1 MATKQSDE
9 ARAAR
14 IQRTIEALQALVEV
28 FEDRREA
35 LARTA
40 GLSPTQWQVLE
51 QVGRDDFMPSLFA
64 RRREVS
70 AAAVSRTLRQLLDAR
85 LVDVQI
91 SPRDAR
97 QRLYRVTEKG
107 RKALG
112 EVHDERRR
120 AVAAVWEALSDADL
134 NRFEKQAGT
143 RSRALSAVHAMLKD
157 GGLVGVV
164 QHRAGPKTD
173 TSPEAFTGYVP
184 EARVIELAANAGFV
198 LEARSEI
205 NANPRDEANHP
216 EGVWTL
222 PPTLRLGDRDRAEYL
237 AIGESDRMT
246 LRFRKP

>member
-1 MATKQSDE
+1 MATKRTDE

-14 IQRTIEALQALVEV
+14 IERTIEALQALVEV

-40 GLSPTQWQVLE
+40 GLSPAQWQVLE

-120 AVAAVWEALSDADL
+120 AVAAVWEALSDAEL
-134 NRFEKQAGT
+134 NRFEK
-143 RSRALSAVHAMLKD
+143 L
-157 GGLVGVV
+157 
-164 QHRAGPKTD
+164 
-173 TSPEAFTGYVP
+173 
-184 EARVIELAANAGFV
+184 AR
-198 LEARSEI
+198 
-205 NANPRDEANHP
+205 
-216 EGVWTL
+216 TL
-222 PPTLRLGDRDRAEYL
+222 
-237 AIGESDRMT
+237 SDR
-246 LRFRKP
+246 LRAYEAQRR